1 MDYYDRITR
10 EEIQEEIE
18 VSRGEADQA
27 AKDSAALDAEYNELA
42 RLLKDHPLTCDSAI
56 VLRMG
61 AIKGSLARVSAR
73 KEHLEFVI
81 DQAMKA
87 LNR

>member
-1 MDYYDRITR
+1 MDYYDKITR
-10 EEIQEEIE
+10 EEIMEDIE
-18 VSRGEADQA
+18 SSRGEVDQA
-27 AKDSAALDAEYNELA
+27 TKDANALDAEYNELA

-73 KEHLEFVI
+73 KEHLEAVI
-81 DQAMKA
+81 AQARRA
-87 LNR
+87 LGQ